1 MKICTRCHIALSLE
15 NFYTSKSHKNG
26 YMSHCKKCESE
37 RCKARNA
44 LNKEKRLP
52 KQKEWQQNNKDLY
65 YKSCKKWKEAN
76 KEKCVFYYTNYRQKN
91 KAKVNARWMARE
103 AGKKDRTPSWLTEDQ
118 LWMIDEIYDLAS
130 IRTEISGISWHVDH
144 VIPLNGKKVSGLHVP
159 WNLMVITAKENQIKG
174 NKFLI

>member
-1 MKICTRCHIALSLE
+1 MTR
-15 NFYTSKSHKNG
+15 
-26 YMSHCKKCESE
+26 
-37 RCKARNA
+37 
-44 LNKEKRLP
+44 
-52 KQKEWQQNNKDLY
+52 D
-65 YKSCKKWKEAN
+65 
-76 KEKCVFYYTNYRQKN
+76 
-91 KAKVNARWMARE
+91 